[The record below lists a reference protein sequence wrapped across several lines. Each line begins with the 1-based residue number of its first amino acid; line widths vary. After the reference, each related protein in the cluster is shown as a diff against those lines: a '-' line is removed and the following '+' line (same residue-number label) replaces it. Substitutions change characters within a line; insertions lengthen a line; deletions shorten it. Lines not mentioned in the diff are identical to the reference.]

1 MSAPP
6 EDPPQLKRY
15 KGILVPPFVTEEWME
30 ELKSFELRSD
40 DVWVISYP
48 KSGTTWVQHI
58 VKLLR
63 NGGKDDDRKI
73 EDAIPYVEMI
83 NKDPIFK
90 YDIDLSKLS
99 LPRAF
104 KSHFSYE
111 LVPCGLPNTKPC
123 KYIYV
128 ARNPKDTSVSM
139 FHFLQGRNIIPPVL
153 TFSDFIQGFV
163 SGDVGYGSWF
173 DHVLGWWAH
182 KDDPNVLFI
191 KYEDMKRDLRGSVEK
206 IARFI
211 ECGSTPE
218 VLDSV
223 AEQCGFQ
230 SMQKN
235 PQANYSWEDPN
246 HTVPFMRKGVVGDWK
261 NHFSDKDSA
270 QFDAI
275 YAEKMKGSDLQF
287 DFE

>member
-1 MSAPP
+1 
-6 EDPPQLKRY
+6 
-15 KGILVPPFVTEEWME
+15 ME

-40 DVWVISYP
+40 DVWVVSYP

-63 NGGKDDDRKI
+63 NGGKDDERKI

-90 YDIDLSKLS
+90 YYIDLSKLPF
-99 LPRAF
+99 PRAL

-111 LVPCGLPNTKPC
+111 LMPCGLPHTKPC

-139 FHFLQGRNIIPPVL
+139 FHFLQGRKVIPPFV
-153 TFSDFIQGFV
+153 TCSQFIQGFL
-163 SGDVGYGSWF
+163 SGEAGYGSWF

-182 KDDPNVLFI
+182 KDDPNVIFI
-191 KYEDMKRDLRGSVEK
+191 KYEDMKKDLKGSVEK
-206 IARFI
+206 IAKFI

-218 VLDSV
+218 VIDSV
-223 AEQCGFQ
+223 VEQCGFQ
-230 SMQKN
+230 SMKKN
-235 PQANYSWEDPN
+235 PQANYSWEDPS
-246 HTVPFMRKGVVGDWK
+246 HTVPFMRKGVIGDWK
-261 NHFSDKDSA
+261 NHFSDTDTA
-270 QFDAI
+270 QFDAT